1 MWFNQNDDLV
11 QIDFGRT
18 IIMVEQLLGFG
29 QNFWAAL
36 SSGSASSAHLWL
48 YAVITLL
55 VMVEGP
61 VSILLAA
68 GASSAGFL
76 NPLPVFIAATL
87 GNLIADTLW
96 YGLGYIGKIDW
107 LLRRRGWFGVN
118 AEKLDLFRQ
127 VIHRQAVKLLIFAK
141 LTNGLI
147 VPVLIAT
154 GLARVPLRKWFP
166 IIFVTNLLTSLVMVA
181 IGYTMASSLLRVQ
194 QGLRYAAF
202 AATLLFLLAASFY
215 VRHLLSR
222 KDVSAMLEKDE

>member
-1 MWFNQNDDLV
+1 M
-11 QIDFGRT
+11 I
-18 IIMVEQLLGFG
+18 EQMLGFG
-29 QNFWAAL
+29 QNFWTAL

-48 YAVITLL
+48 YVVITLL

-76 NPLPVFIAATL
+76 NPLPVFMAATL

-96 YGLGYIGKIDW
+96 YGLGYLGKIDW
-107 LLRRRGWFGVN
+107 LLRRRGWFGVD
-118 AEKLDLFRQ
+118 ADKLDLIRR
-127 VIHRQAVKLLIFAK
+127 VIHQQAVRLLIFAK

-154 GLARVPLRKWFP
+154 GLARVPWRKWFP

-181 IGYTMASSLLRVQ
+181 LGYYMASSLLHVQ
-194 QGLRYAAF
+194 EGLRYAAF
-202 AATLLFLLAASFY
+202 AATLLFLLVASFY
-215 VRHLLSR
+215 MRRLLSR
-222 KDVSAMLEKDE
+222 KDVTALLDQSDQ

>member
-1 MWFNQNDDLV
+1 
-11 QIDFGRT
+11 
-18 IIMVEQLLGFG
+18 MVEQIIGFG
-29 QNFWAAL
+29 QNFWAGL
-36 SSGSASSAHLWL
+36 SSGSASSVHLWV
-48 YAVITLL
+48 YVVITLL
-55 VMVEGP
+55 VIVEGP
-61 VSILLAA
+61 ITILLAA

-76 NPLPVFIAATL
+76 NPLLVFIVAML

-118 AEKLDLFRQ
+118 AEKLNLFRQ
-127 VIHRQAVKLLIFAK
+127 VIHNQAVKLLIFAK

-154 GLARVPLRKWFP
+154 GLARVSLRKWLP

-181 IGYTMASSLLRVQ
+181 LGYYMASSLLQVQ

-202 AATLLFLLAASFY
+202 AATLLFLLAASYY

-222 KDVSAMLEKDE
+222 KDVTTLLDKVEQ

>member
-1 MWFNQNDDLV
+1 M
-11 QIDFGRT
+11 I
-18 IIMVEQLLGFG
+18 EQMLGFG

-36 SSGSASSAHLWL
+36 SGGSASSAHLWL
-48 YAVITLL
+48 YVVITLL

-76 NPLPVFIAATL
+76 NPLPVFMAATL

-107 LLRRRGWFGVN
+107 LLRRRGWFGVE
-118 AEKLDLFRQ
+118 ADKLDLIRR
-127 VIHRQAVKLLIFAK
+127 VIHQQAVKLLIFAK

-154 GLARVPLRKWFP
+154 GLARVPWRKWFP

-181 IGYTMASSLLRVQ
+181 LGYYMASSLLHVHE
-194 QGLRYAAF
+194 GLRYAAF
-202 AATLLFLLAASFY
+202 AATILFLLAASFY
-215 VRHLLSR
+215 MRRLLSR
-222 KDVSAMLEKDE
+222 KDVTTLLDQSGQ

>member
-1 MWFNQNDDLV
+1 M
-11 QIDFGRT
+11 I
-18 IIMVEQLLGFG
+18 EQMLGFG

-48 YAVITLL
+48 YVVITLL

-76 NPLPVFIAATL
+76 NPLPVFMAATL

-107 LLRRRGWFGVN
+107 LLRRRGWFGVD
-118 AEKLDLFRQ
+118 ADKLDLIRR
-127 VIHRQAVKLLIFAK
+127 VIHQQAVKLLIFAK

-154 GLARVPLRKWFP
+154 GLARVPWRKWFP

-181 IGYTMASSLLRVQ
+181 LGYYMASSLLHVQ
-194 QGLRYAAF
+194 EGLRYAAF
-202 AATLLFLLAASFY
+202 AATILFLLAASFY
-215 VRHLLSR
+215 MRRLLSR
-222 KDVSAMLEKDE
+222 KDVTTLLDQSGQ

>member
-1 MWFNQNDDLV
+1 MIE
-11 QIDFGRT
+11 QI
-18 IIMVEQLLGFG
+18 LGFG

-36 SSGSASSAHLWL
+36 SSGSANSAHLWL
-48 YAVITLL
+48 YVVITLL

-61 VSILLAA
+61 ISILLAA

-76 NPLPVFIAATL
+76 NPLPVFIAATA
-87 GNLIADTLW
+87 GNLIADALW

-107 LLRRRGWFGVN
+107 LLRRRGWFGVD
-118 AEKLDLFRQ
+118 ADKLNLLRQ
-127 VIHRQAVKLLIFAK
+127 VIHQQAVKLLIFAK

-154 GLARVPLRKWFP
+154 GLARVPWRKWFP

-181 IGYTMASSLLRVQ
+181 IGYSMASSLLHVQ

-202 AATLLFLLAASFY
+202 AATLLFLLAGSFY
-215 VRHLLSR
+215 LRRLLSR
-222 KDVSAMLEKDE
+222 KDVATLIDKVEP